1 MFLLFF
7 LQTITTVSQHNTTQQ
22 QDKTVTR
29 QSQHTFWSS
38 PCTLTSPSNPK
49 VSLDGNWDLLT
60 KLVRALQAVS
70 IPPKR
75 VVNSEISGLSMA
87 TSAMNLFIVT
97 PVVSQTSSNTG
108 ALVLNRAVDD
118 LVLVLV
124 LVLTENADTDDEAA
138 QSAKAVV
145 KNFILELDCGCC
157 VVLF

>member
-1 MFLLFF
+1 M
-7 LQTITTVSQHNTTQQ
+7 
-22 QDKTVTR
+22 
-29 QSQHTFWSS
+29 
-38 PCTLTSPSNPK
+38 
-49 VSLDGNWDLLT
+49 
-60 KLVRALQAVS
+60 
-70 IPPKR
+70 
-75 VVNSEISGLSMA
+75 
-87 TSAMNLFIVT
+87 T

-118 LVLVLV
+118 LVLVLVLV

>member
-1 MFLLFF
+1 LNVFIILLADN
-7 LQTITTVSQHNTTQQ
+7 HNSITTQQ
-22 QDKTVTR
+22 QDKTR

-124 LVLTENADTDDEAA
+124 LVLVLTENADTDDEAA